1 MRKIGGSFFWFC
13 FFPPVETK
21 LSELLDLMR
30 SEDWPAAIRFA
41 AKFPRLGDHRDD
53 LLRAKDALQNP
64 DFYRQLKRDPD
75 ALVRCGIDALKSK
88 YLRS

>member
-1 MRKIGGSFFWFC
+1 LVFSG
-13 FFPPVETK
+13 VDTK
-21 LSELLDLMR
+21 LAKLLDLM
-30 SEDWPAAIRFA
+30 ELGDWPAAIRFA

-64 DFYRQLKRDPD
+64 DFYRQIKRDPD
-75 ALVRCGIDALKSK
+75 ALVQSGIDALKSK